1 MARKQSHA
9 QKPPSG
15 RTILCI
21 DDQVEFLEATRAL
34 LEREGHRVFLASS
47 GREGL
52 GILERERVDVLLL
65 DYFMPEM
72 SAEDVLVGVRDP
84 ALQVVLLTGYA
95 SEKPPRDMLDR
106 LNIQGYCDKSRGHE
120 ELLLWVDVA
129 LRFGATV
136 RQLDSSRQ
144 GLRQVL
150 SARMRPEEFVPLES
164 ELDSLLEEALATLG
178 IQKGF
183 VGICTPQLAW
193 VPPSRL
199 EETPAWSDD
208 EIADLRIM
216 ASRGQW
222 TTGTALSSQIEEV
235 LLRSILDAPRLEGS
249 KLSNG
254 AGVLPLRAGGQW
266 LGALYVDSCPVP
278 DSYEW
283 DMICYFASEMA
294 VRILNR
300 SMATLDPVT
309 GLQDR
314 AFWRQSTWR
323 ELRSA
328 FRYEYPVGLVAV
340 SIAHLDRIRLA
351 RWRSADQIMEA
362 IGRVV
367 RNSIR
372 GTDLAGRGDKDE
384 LLILLPHTPA
394 SGALR
399 MAELLASRLEDLVVD
414 TLEGASN
421 PAGAIS
427 VVSFDPHAIAPDK
440 LPKPLPSAYYPSA
453 EQLMR
458 ARAAEIMP
466 RFGDGSTGFPV
477 VQHEC
482 RDWPDPVNLSIR
494 AARSTLWA

>member
-1 MARKQSHA
+1 MARKTSHA

-21 DDQVEFLEATRAL
+21 DDQIEYLEATRSI
-34 LEREGHRVFLASS
+34 LEREGHRVFLATS

-84 ALQVVLLTGYA
+84 ALQVVLLTGYS

-136 RQLDSSRQ
+136 RLLDSNRQ

-150 SARMRPEEFVPLES
+150 AARMRPEECIPLET
-164 ELDSLLEEALATLG
+164 ELDNLLDEALATLG
-178 IQKGF
+178 IAHGF
-183 VGICTPQLAW
+183 VGICTPRLAW

-199 EETPAWSDD
+199 EETPAWADD
-208 EIADLRIM
+208 EIEDLRIM
-216 ASRGQW
+216 SARGPW
-222 TTGTALSSQIEEV
+222 TGGTALSSQVEEV
-235 LLRSILDAPRLEGS
+235 LLRSILEAPRLDGS

-254 AGVLPLRAGGQW
+254 AGVIPLRAEGQW
-266 LGALYVDSCPVP
+266 LGALYVESCPTP
-278 DSYEW
+278 DTYEW

-309 GLQDR
+309 GLQNR
-314 AFWRQSTWR
+314 AFWRQSAWR

-328 FRYEYPVGLVAV
+328 FRYEHPISLLLVSVAGL
-340 SIAHLDRIRLA
+340 DKIRALK
-351 RWRSADQIMEA
+351 WRVADQIMEA
-362 IGRVV
+362 IGRVA

-372 GTDLAGRGDKDE
+372 GTDLAGRSDKDE
-384 LLILLPHTPA
+384 LLLLLPHTNA
-394 SGALR
+394 SGASR
-399 MAELLASRLEDLVVD
+399 VAEMLASRLEELVVQTPD
-414 TLEGASN
+414 GASN
-421 PAGAIS
+421 PAGAIG
-427 VVSFDPHAIAPDK
+427 VTTLEPHGFPPDK
-440 LPKPLPSAYYPSA
+440 LPKPMPSAYYPSM
-453 EQLMR
+453 EQLLR
-458 ARAAEIMP
+458 ARAAEVLP
-466 RFGDGSTGFPV
+466 RVGEGACGFPI
-477 VQHEC
+477 VQSEP
-482 RDWPDPVNLSIR
+482 REWPDPATLATR
-494 AARSTLWA
+494 TARSTLWS

>member
-1 MARKQSHA
+1 MARKSSHA

-21 DDQVEFLEATRAL
+21 DDQIEYLEATRSI
-34 LEREGHRVFLASS
+34 LEREGHKVFLATS

-84 ALQVVLLTGYA
+84 ALQVVLLTGYS

-136 RQLDSSRQ
+136 RLLDSNRQ

-150 SARMRPEEFVPLES
+150 AARMRPEECIPLET
-164 ELDSLLEEALATLG
+164 ELDNLLDEALATLG
-178 IQKGF
+178 IAQGF
-183 VGICTPQLAW
+183 VGICTPRLAW

-199 EETPAWSDD
+199 EETPAWADD
-208 EIADLRIM
+208 EIEDLRIM
-216 ASRGQW
+216 SSRGSW
-222 TTGTALSSQIEEV
+222 TGGTALSSQVEEV
-235 LLRSILDAPRLEGS
+235 LLRSILEAPRLDGS

-254 AGVLPLRAGGQW
+254 AGVIPLRSEGQW
-266 LGALYVDSCPVP
+266 LGALYVESCPTP
-278 DSYEW
+278 DTYEW

-300 SMATLDPVT
+300 TMATLDPVT
-309 GLQDR
+309 GLQNR
-314 AFWRQSTWR
+314 AFWRQSAWR

-328 FRYEYPVGLVAV
+328 FRYQYPVSLVLVAV
-340 SIAHLDRIRLA
+340 AGLDKIRALK
-351 RWRSADQIMEA
+351 WRMADQIMEGV
-362 IGRVV
+362 GRVA

-372 GTDLAGRGDKDE
+372 GTDLAGRSDKDE
-384 LLILLPHTPA
+384 LLLLLPHTNA

-399 MAELLASRLEDLVVD
+399 VAEMLAGRLEELVIQTPD
-414 TLEGASN
+414 GANN
-421 PAGAIS
+421 PVGAIG
-427 VVSFDPHAIAPDK
+427 VTTLDPHDFAPDK
-440 LPKPLPSAYYPSA
+440 LPKPMPSAYYPSV
-453 EQLMR
+453 EQLLR
-458 ARAAEIMP
+458 VRAAETLP
-466 RFGDGSTGFPV
+466 RLTDGASGFPI
-477 VQHEC
+477 VQSEH
-482 RDWPDPVNLSIR
+482 RQWPDPATFATR
-494 AARSTLWA
+494 AARSTLWS